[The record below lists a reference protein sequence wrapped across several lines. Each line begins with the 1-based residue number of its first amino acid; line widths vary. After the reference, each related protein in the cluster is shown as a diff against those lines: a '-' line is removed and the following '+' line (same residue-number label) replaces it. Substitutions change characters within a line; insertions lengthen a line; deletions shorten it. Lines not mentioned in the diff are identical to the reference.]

1 MRLSLDVLD
10 LADKPCIWTSAASRT
25 DAMLTARSHCCTSR
39 QAVLASHMG
48 VVRLMDMMNE
58 REAIRNEALLLL
70 NRLTRDSVDIQKI
83 AAFEGAFERLFSI
96 IGCTAVPGPPGDLPF
111 STLRSGCWL
120 YLPLPASDL
129 RQTL

>member
-1 MRLSLDVLD
+1 MR
-10 LADKPCIWTSAASRT
+10 A
-25 DAMLTARSHCCTSR
+25 

-83 AAFEGAFERLFSI
+83 AAFEGAFERLFNI
-96 IGCTAVPGPPGDLPF
+96 VRCTATPVPTADLLC
-111 STLRSGCWL
+111 SGLSSQTHGLSVAQADERCDKTL
-120 YLPLPASDL
+120 
-129 RQTL
+129 